1 MTIDT
6 SSQPQRIKG
15 LTDWDNYGAYGIS
28 GPLSWT
34 GTAGSLLSKARDHI
48 RNSHVLERTKDALR
62 LLIRRTPPP
71 KFTNRD
77 KIVEMAI
84 FLILAQKITQIKI
97 NIAL

>member
-34 GTAGSLLSKARDHI
+34 GTAGSLLSKARDHF
-48 RNSHVLERTKDALR
+48 RNSYVLERTK
-62 LLIRRTPPP
+62 RRFTASNPPNPTPEIY
-71 KFTNRD
+71 KKR
-77 KIVEMAI
+77 
-84 FLILAQKITQIKI
+84 
-97 NIAL
+97 